1 MERCEHSSSAPL
13 VVPCSGQTPEGSL
26 ALPGGTQGCPALL
39 PPALGS
45 PCLTVVCSSSTSE
58 SLSSSAQREERE

>member
-26 ALPGGTQGCPALL
+26 TLPGGTQGCPAL

-45 PCLTVVCSSSTSE
+45 RCLTVVCSSSTSE